1 MANID
6 KAADNLSPLALA
18 VVTIAVIVSVGTITL
33 TQMEPVSWET
43 SNQFEET
50 DQPASLPS
58 NYTVASESN
67 EDFKQLTEDSETV
80 IFEDSSQGTNTT
92 LSLDS
97 YNVYL
102 EQGKIEVESTSE
114 TSSYSSTEDTFYF
127 QYQYEQKTSASSYI
141 LTGVDSLGTF
151 ADFFTVVII
160 LGIAA
165 VLFILLKTVR
175 RNGSQV
181 TA

>member
-18 VVTIAVIVSVGTITL
+18 VVSIAVIVSVGTITL
-33 TQMEPVSWET
+33 TQMEPVSWQT
-43 SNQFEET
+43 SNQLEET
-50 DQPASLPS
+50 DQPASLPY
-58 NYTVASESN
+58 NYTVVSESN
-67 EDFKQLTEDSETV
+67 SDFTQLTEDSSTV
-80 IFEDSSQGTNTT
+80 VLEDSSEGTNISLTT
-92 LSLDS
+92 DS
-97 YNVYL
+97 YKVYVDK
-102 EQGKIEVESTSE
+102 GKIEVEDTSE
-114 TSSYSSTEDTFYF
+114 TSNYNSSEDTFYF
-127 QYQYEQKTSASSYI
+127 QYQYEQETDASTYI

-165 VLFILLKTVR
+165 VLFILFKTIR